1 MYDMDYHQL
10 NQEVKES
17 LYWSP
22 HKKRE
27 KRIFLSIN
35 LILIGIICLLLLS
48 IPSFKISVQ
57 IPSKIFAEKERAE
70 KEENTT
76 KQANVSS
83 ATTENNSSQKQK
95 NENSKDSSK
104 SDKTESSSKESE
116 VQHTNI
122 LLIGIP
128 GEPWPAPNLT
138 DSIKVISLN
147 KNSEKSSVST
157 ISIPRD
163 LLVKIPGS
171 EMKTRINALYSI
183 GGIKMLKKKIKQI
196 VGLKIHHFA
205 LLDLSTLKR
214 MISIVGGVKV
224 EVKNDIYDPRFPTK
238 NRGYQTF
245 SISKGTQ
252 HLDAETAIKYMRSRH
267 QARGDFGRIERQQQV
282 MKALRGKLS
291 KLNIFSE
298 FPKLVQIYK
307 EIRKEDKTNLD
318 LSEIKTLYQIATQ
331 MREKKVDSLLLEA
344 GKSKSLL
351 KYGETVLGGN
361 VSSVLWP
368 KAGKFNYSK
377 IRERAR
383 EITK

>member
-1 MYDMDYHQL
+1 MDYHQL

-22 HKKRE
+22 HKKRK
-27 KRIFLSIN
+27 KRLFLSIN
-35 LILIGIICLLLLS
+35 LVLVGIICLFLFS

-57 IPSKIFAEKERAE
+57 IPNKIFAEKKQSK
-70 KEENTT
+70 KEGNPI
-76 KQANVSS
+76 KQANISS
-83 ATTENNSSQKQK
+83 TAVENNSSQKQK
-95 NENSKDSSK
+95 NETSKDSSK
-104 SDKTESSSKESE
+104 SDKTAALSKESK

-128 GEPWPAPNLT
+128 GKPWPAPNLT

-147 KNSEKSSVST
+147 NNSGGSSVSI

-205 LLDLSTLKR
+205 LLDLSTLKK

-224 EVKNDIYDPRFPTK
+224 EVKNDIYDPQFPTK
-238 NRGYQTF
+238 DRGYQTF

-252 HLDAETAIKYMRSRH
+252 RLDAETAIKYMRSRH

-282 MKALRGKLS
+282 IKALREKLS
-291 KLNIFSE
+291 KLNIFSG
-298 FPKLVQIYK
+298 FPRLIQIYK

-318 LSEIKTLYQIATQ
+318 LSEIKTLYQIAAQ
-331 MREKKVDSLLLEA
+331 MREEKVDSMLLEA
-344 GKSKSLL
+344 GKHNSPL

-361 VSSVLWP
+361 VASVLWP

-377 IRERAR
+377 IRKKAR